1 MASKKA
7 KEEEVVLENST
18 VVLNDDA
25 TETPVANTAD
35 TTQTEDTDKK
45 DECKHDE
52 NCTCEWGKCPKE
64 TCERYYENPENV
76 PTSQEF
82 IYHLDADGN
91 KTEIKKANPNYKKEE
106 TTDPAPVDPKPE
118 PKPEPNPDEPSK
130 DPETPSNDCGDE
142 IDEPW
147 AHDTV
152 GDLREEIRTHSGIAY
167 NVIDN
172 LLEELST
179 ATDDDRD
186 AIINHIAWHIPTG
199 GPKSIKA
206 HHKAK
211 IVAALKAYKG

>member
-1 MASKKA
+1 MPNKKA

-18 VVLNDDA
+18 VVLNDDTT
-25 TETPVANTAD
+25 TETPSVD
-35 TTQTEDTDKK
+35 TTTPAETTLAEGDD
-45 DECKHDE
+45 CPHDSK
-52 NCTCEWGKCPKE
+52 NCTCEWGKCPKD
-64 TCERYYENPENV
+64 TCERYYENPDDV

-82 IYHLDADGN
+82 IFHLNGDGS

-106 TTDPAPVDPKPE
+106 PVDPT
-118 PKPEPNPDEPSK
+118 PKPDPTPDTPK
-130 DPETPSNDCGDE
+130 DPEPEVPSNDCGDE
-142 IDEPW
+142 VDEPW
-147 AHDTV
+147 AHDKV
-152 GDLREEIRTHSGIAY
+152 GELREEIRTHSGIAY
-167 NVIDN
+167 NVIDH

-199 GPKSIKA
+199 GPKNIKA

>member
-25 TETPVANTAD
+25 TETPIAD
-35 TTQTEDTDKK
+35 ATESTDITPSE

-64 TCERYYENPENV
+64 TCERYYQNPDEV

-82 IYHLDADGN
+82 IYHLSSDGTP
-91 KTEIKKANPNYKKEE
+91 TEIKKANPNYKKEE
-106 TTDPAPVDPKPE
+106 TPEPAPDPAPK
-118 PKPEPNPDEPSK
+118 PNPDEPSK
-130 DPETPSNDCGDE
+130 DPEVPSNDCGDE

-152 GDLREEIRTHSGIAY
+152 GELREEIRTHSGIAY
-167 NVIDN
+167 NVIDH

>member
-1 MASKKA
+1 MANKKA

-18 VVLNDDA
+18 VVLNDDTTA
-25 TETPVANTAD
+25 ETPTVD
-35 TTQTEDTDKK
+35 TTPADDCPHGSK
-45 DECKHDE
+45 
-52 NCTCEWGKCPKE
+52 NCTCEWGKCPKD
-64 TCERYYENPENV
+64 TCERYYENPDDV

-82 IYHLDADGN
+82 IFHLNSDGS

-106 TTDPAPVDPKPE
+106 PVDPT
-118 PKPEPNPDEPSK
+118 PKPDP
-130 DPETPSNDCGDE
+130 DPEVPSNDCGDE
-142 IDEPW
+142 VDEPW
-147 AHDTV
+147 AHDKV

-167 NVIDN
+167 NVVDN
-172 LLEELST
+172 LLTHLAS

>member
-18 VVLNDDA
+18 VVLNDDTTA
-25 TETPVANTAD
+25 ETPSVD
-35 TTQTEDTDKK
+35 TTPADD
-45 DECKHDE
+45 CPHDSK
-52 NCTCEWGKCPKE
+52 NCTCEWGKCPKD
-64 TCERYYENPENV
+64 TCERYYENPDDV

-82 IYHLDADGN
+82 IFHLNSDGS

-106 TTDPAPVDPKPE
+106 TPVDPNPEPE
-118 PKPEPNPDEPSK
+118 PKPDPTPDTPK
-130 DPETPSNDCGDE
+130 DPEPEVPSNDCGDE
-142 IDEPW
+142 VNEPW
-147 AHDTV
+147 AHDKV
-152 GDLREEIRTHSGIAY
+152 GELREEIHTHSGIAY
-167 NVIDN
+167 NVIDH